1 MNRMIRMDAMIR
13 FLLALAAAAVA
24 ANGLAQDSYP
34 SKPIRIVI
42 GYSAGGGNDIIVRVM
57 TQEMSKSLGQP
68 VIVENKPGAQS
79 IIAAEYVAKSAPDG
93 YTILMGPSG
102 PMTINPATY
111 SKLPYDPVKDFAPV
125 SMITTFP
132 LIAVVS
138 ATSDIKS
145 IKQLVDY
152 AKANPAKANYA
163 SSAGIF
169 QIATELFKQRTGANF
184 VMIPYKG
191 SGESVQ
197 AVIGG
202 QVTLTIV
209 DPPPAAGPIKGG
221 TVRPLAVT
229 SAKRHPGFPDVP
241 TMAEAGVPEME
252 VPVWTAFFVPAKTPP
267 AIVARLQKEVARVV
281 QTAEV
286 RERFTA
292 MGIEPVGGSA
302 EDLGRQVKADIVKWT
317 AVAKAANIKND

>member
-1 MNRMIRMDAMIR
+1 MIRL
-13 FLLALAAAAVA
+13 LLALVTAAALPA
-24 ANGLAQDSYP
+24 AAQDYP
-34 SKPIRIVI
+34 SKPIRIII

-57 TQEMSKSLGQP
+57 TPEMSKSLGQP

-79 IIAAEYVAKSAPDG
+79 IIAAEYSAKQPADG
-93 YTILMGPSG
+93 YTIFMGPSG

-111 SKLPYDPVKDFAPV
+111 SKLPYDPQKDFVPV
-125 SMITTFP
+125 SMISTFP

-138 ATSDIKS
+138 ANGPKTMKE
-145 IKQLVDY
+145 LVDY
-152 AKANPAKANYA
+152 AKANPGKVNYS

-169 QIATELFKQRTGANF
+169 QISTELFKQRTGTDF

-202 QVTLTIV
+202 QVALTIV
-209 DPPPAAGPIKGG
+209 DPPPASGPIKAG

-229 SAKRHPGFPDVP
+229 SAKRHPGYPDVP
-241 TMAEAGVPEME
+241 TMAEAGVPDME
-252 VPVWTAFFVPAKTPP
+252 VPVWTAFFVPAKTPRP
-267 AIVARLQKEVARVV
+267 IIARLQKEVARVV
-281 QTAEV
+281 HTPEV
-286 RERFTA
+286 RERFAA

-302 EDLGRQVKADIVKWT
+302 EDLGRQVASDIAKWK

>member
-1 MNRMIRMDAMIR
+1 
-13 FLLALAAAAVA
+13 
-24 ANGLAQDSYP
+24 
-34 SKPIRIVI
+34 
-42 GYSAGGGNDIIVRVM
+42 
-57 TQEMSKSLGQP
+57 
-68 VIVENKPGAQS
+68 
-79 IIAAEYVAKSAPDG
+79 
-93 YTILMGPSG
+93 MGPSG

-111 SKLPYDPVKDFAPV
+111 SKLPYDPIGDFAPV

-138 ATSDIKS
+138 AKSDIRS
-145 IKQLVDY
+145 IKDLIDY
-152 AKANPAKANYA
+152 AKANPGSANYA

-169 QIATELFKQRTGANF
+169 QISTELFKQRTGTQF

-221 TVRPLAVT
+221 SVRPLAVT

-241 TMAEAGVPEME
+241 TMAEAGVPQME

-281 QTAEV
+281 HTPEV
-286 RERFTA
+286 RERFAA
-292 MGIEPVGGSA
+292 MGIEPVGGTA
-302 EDLGRQVKADIVKWT
+302 EELGRQVTSDIAKWK